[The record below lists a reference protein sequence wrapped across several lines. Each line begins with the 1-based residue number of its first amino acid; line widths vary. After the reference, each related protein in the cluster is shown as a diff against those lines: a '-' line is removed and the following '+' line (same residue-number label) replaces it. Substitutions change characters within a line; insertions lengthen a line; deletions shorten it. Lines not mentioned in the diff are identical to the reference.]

1 MNRDQGYYLPPTC
14 RTILQPH
21 QKEDKTANVTYMK
34 GSEWALNA
42 LRNFKDF
49 IGVEEYFSTLC

>member
-1 MNRDQGYYLPPTC
+1 MNRDQGYYLAPTG

-21 QKEDKTANVTYMK
+21 EKVVQQQTSLMK